1 MNTVKLNGIYK
12 KYENTEVLKNISFS
26 AKSGEIIGL
35 VGPNGAGKSTLMKI
49 ITGMVKPEKG
59 EVFVNEKS
67 ILKNPDQALKNIGA
81 IIENPSFY
89 NYLSGY
95 ENLMLRLRLN
105 KNYKKDE
112 LNKIIDLI
120 DLKEKINKKVKT
132 YSLGM
137 KQRLG
142 IGYMLISNPKLML
155 LDEPTNGLDVDGV
168 IEFRKMIKNI
178 AKDNNTTVLISS
190 HILSEIEKI
199 CDKVIFISHG
209 EIVKESSMH
218 TSTKKYKVKTSNNK
232 LALTIVEKIENITEC
247 KIIAAEI
254 FIETDIDTSKIV
266 DNLIIN
272 NIGIYYFVENGKTLE
287 DQYIKI
293 NSGVE

>member
-1 MNTVKLNGIYK
+1 MNTVELNSICK
-12 KYENTEVLKNISFS
+12 KYENTEILKNISFS

-59 EVFVNEKS
+59 EVFVNNKS
-67 ILKNPDQALKNIGA
+67 ILKNPDQALRNIGA

-89 NYLSGY
+89 NFLSGY

-209 EIVKESSMH
+209 ELVKESFMYN
-218 TSTKKYKVKTSNNK
+218 STKKYKFKTSNNK
-232 LALTIVEKIENITEC
+232 LALNIVEKIENVSEC
-247 KIIAAEI
+247 EIIANEI